1 MFLLKLPIVIVHGG
15 ATVFEEKHHDAILK
29 AVSKAAEQGMCTL
42 EKGGSSLDA
51 VETAIWVLE
60 ETNLFTAG
68 LGASKNRDGEIE
80 LDAIIMDGKRLE
92 SGAVMA
98 VQDVAHPISLAR
110 YVLERTPNFQIV
122 GSGANKLYKQMLK
135 EGYREESSTQRT
147 ERPLIAQE
155 CDTVGAIAV
164 DETGRI
170 ASGASTSGWPGK
182 LPGRVG
188 DSPIIG
194 AGVYANDIAGVSCTG
209 KGEQILRITMG
220 RMAVFHV
227 EQGRTVQ
234 QAAEAMMSELRQKTS
249 GEAGLII
256 ADKLGNVALQYDTPH
271 LPVAVLSSDM
281 DNVYFSMTPKW
292 PT

>member
-98 VQDVAHPISLAR
+98 VQDVAH
-110 YVLERTPNFQIV
+110 
-122 GSGANKLYKQMLK
+122 
-135 EGYREESSTQRT
+135 
-147 ERPLIAQE
+147 
-155 CDTVGAIAV
+155 
-164 DETGRI
+164 
-170 ASGASTSGWPGK
+170 
-182 LPGRVG
+182 
-188 DSPIIG
+188 
-194 AGVYANDIAGVSCTG
+194 
-209 KGEQILRITMG
+209 
-220 RMAVFHV
+220 
-227 EQGRTVQ
+227 
-234 QAAEAMMSELRQKTS
+234 
-249 GEAGLII
+249 
-256 ADKLGNVALQYDTPH
+256 
-271 LPVAVLSSDM
+271 
-281 DNVYFSMTPKW
+281 
-292 PT
+292 

>member
-1 MFLLKLPIVIVHGG
+1 
-15 ATVFEEKHHDAILK
+15 
-29 AVSKAAEQGMCTL
+29 
-42 EKGGSSLDA
+42 
-51 VETAIWVLE
+51 
-60 ETNLFTAG
+60 
-68 LGASKNRDGEIE
+68 
-80 LDAIIMDGKRLE
+80 
-92 SGAVMA
+92 
-98 VQDVAHPISLAR
+98 QDVAHPISLAR